1 LARSSLPLLLL
12 CLPLWAVAV
21 DAPAQGARRPA
32 AATAAQPAAAAELR
46 RERQPVRLA
55 SVRVRGLSAS
65 QADNVRAQVGLFQ
78 LDEADREDVG
88 RGRMALLLRRAP
100 AEVRRALEPFGYY
113 AVDVDVQVDE
123 TSAGLVV
130 SLNVQRGPPVR
141 VRALDVQVE
150 GEAGTDPRVVAAIEG
165 FRPRL
170 GDLMNHGR
178 YEGGKAAIARE
189 LAARGYFDARLAENR
204 VEVTRADSRAE
215 IRLRWESGARY
226 RFGTLAIDG
235 SHLDPGLVERW
246 VDVEPGQPFDQDAL
260 LKLHQRLGDL
270 DYFGFID
277 IRPEPEPDTLDVPV
291 QVELAPARRNIYT
304 AGVSFG
310 TDSGAGLKLGL
321 DRRWVNAR
329 GHKFSSSLDLAQRRS
344 ALNSLYRLPAFA
356 PIHGWYQLGAS
367 YREDESELVDSEIAE
382 LSAARIG
389 RIGDWSLAL
398 GLHALRE
405 RYAIGVERNL
415 ETSGISTL
423 VYPALRAR
431 WQRYNDPNYSTRG
444 FSFTG
449 ELKQGL
455 SALGSDADFTQLLL
469 ETRYIRGFGE
479 RNRVLLRGQLGRTF
493 SSDFLR
499 LPSSLRFFAGGDRS
513 VRGYGYQEISPLGAS
528 GNPIGGRNLVVANL
542 EYERMF
548 TETWGAA
555 VFMDAGSAFN
565 DGRVD
570 ARRGAGLGLRWRS
583 PVGQVALDLARGL
596 DDPRESLQIH
606 LSLGPEL

>member
-1 LARSSLPLLLL
+1 MDRLTALLWLCLLLS
-12 CLPLWAVAV
+12 
-21 DAPAQGARRPA
+21 PA
-32 AATAAQPAAAAELR
+32 AAVRAQLDAAAATPLQPDEHEQ
-46 RERQPVRLA
+46 RERTPVRLA

-65 QADNVRAQVGLFQ
+65 QAANVRAQVGLFQ

-123 TSAGLVV
+123 SAAGLAVR
-130 SLNVQRGPPVR
+130 LNVQRGPPVR
-141 VRALDVQVE
+141 VREVDVVIE
-150 GEAGTDPRVVAAIEG
+150 GPAADDARVAAAIAG
-165 FRPRL
+165 FRPRV

-189 LAARGYFDARLAENR
+189 LSARGYFDAQLAENR
-204 VEVTRADSRAE
+204 VEVTRADSRAD

-226 RFGTLAIDG
+226 RFGTVSIDA
-235 SHLDPGLVERW
+235 SQLDPGLVERW
-246 VDVEPGQPFDQDAL
+246 VDIEPGQDFDQAEL

-277 IRPEPEPDTLDVPV
+277 IRPEPEPDTLDAPV
-291 QVELAPARRNIYT
+291 QVELAPAKRDIYS

-321 DRRWVNAR
+321 DRRWVNTR

-344 ALNSLYRLPAFA
+344 ALNSLYRIPAFA
-356 PIHGWYQLGAS
+356 PIEGWYQLGAS
-367 YREDESELVDSEIAE
+367 YREDQSELVDSETAE
-382 LSAARIG
+382 LSASRIG
-389 RIGDWSLAL
+389 RLGDWNLEL

-431 WQRYNDPNYSTRG
+431 WQRYDDANYSTRG

-455 SALGSDADFTQLLL
+455 SALGSDANFTQLLVHA
-469 ETRYIRGFGE
+469 RYIRGFGE

-493 SSDFLR
+493 SGDFLR

-513 VRGYGYQEISPLGAS
+513 VRGYGYQEISPLGLG
-528 GNPIGGRNLVVANL
+528 GNPIGGRSLAVLNL
-542 EYERMF
+542 EYERLF
-548 TETWGAA
+548 TDTWGAA
-555 VFMDAGSAFN
+555 VFADAGSAFN
-565 DGRVD
+565 DGGVD
-570 ARRGAGLGLRWRS
+570 LRRGAGLGLRWRS
-583 PVGQVALDLARGL
+583 PVGQVSLDVARGL
-596 DDPRESLQIH
+596 DEPRESFQIH

>member
-1 LARSSLPLLLL
+1 MLVLLL
-12 CLPLWAVAV
+12 VM
-21 DAPAQGARRPA
+21 APAPALQAQVQADPVPVQNVSAPA
-32 AATAAQPAAAAELR
+32 AVRTDPAR
-46 RERQPVRLA
+46 RERPTLPPVRLA
-55 SVRVRGLSAS
+55 SVRVRGLSAA

-78 LDEADREDVG
+78 LGAADREDVG

-100 AEVRRALEPFGYY
+100 AETRRALEPFGYY

-123 TSAGLVV
+123 TASGLAV
-130 SLNVQRGPPVR
+130 SLNIQRGPPVR
-141 VRALDVQVE
+141 VRAVDVQVE
-150 GEAGTDPRVVAAIEG
+150 GDAGTDPRVVNAVQG
-165 FRPRL
+165 FRPRR
-170 GDLMNHGR
+170 GDLMNHSR

-189 LAARGYFDARLAENR
+189 LAARGYFDARLDENR

-226 RFGTLAIDG
+226 RFGTIDIQG
-235 SHLDPGLVERW
+235 SQLNPGLVERW

-277 IRPEPEPDTLDVPV
+277 VRPEPDPETLDVPV
-291 QVELAPARRNIYT
+291 QIELAPAKRTIYT
-304 AGVSFG
+304 AGVSYG

-344 ALNSLYRLPAFA
+344 ALNTLYRIPAFE

-367 YREDESELVDSEIAE
+367 YREDESELVDSQSAE
-382 LSAARIG
+382 FFANRIG
-389 RIGDWSLAL
+389 RLGDWNLAL
-398 GLHALRE
+398 GLHVLRE
-405 RYAIGVERNL
+405 RYAIGVERTL
-415 ETSGISTL
+415 DTSGISTL

-431 WQRYNDPNYSTRG
+431 WQRYNDPNYSSRG

-449 ELKQGL
+449 EIKQGVQ
-455 SALGSDADFTQLLL
+455 AIGSDADFTQVLL
-469 ETRYIRGFGE
+469 ESRYIRGFGE

-493 SSDFLR
+493 SNDFLR

-513 VRGYGYQEISPLGAS
+513 VRGYGYQEISPVDEN
-528 GNPIGGRNLVVANL
+528 GNPTGGRNLAVANL

-555 VFMDAGSAFN
+555 VFLDAGSAFN
-565 DGRVD
+565 DSRID
-570 ARRGAGLGLRWRS
+570 ARRGAGVGLRWRS
-583 PVGQVALDLARGL
+583 PVGQVALDIARGL
-596 DDPRESLQIH
+596 DQPRESFQIH

>member
-1 LARSSLPLLLL
+1 MARSRLPLLLL

-32 AATAAQPAAAAELR
+32 VATAAEPAAAAELR

-123 TSAGLVV
+123 SSAGLAV

-141 VRALDVQVE
+141 VRALEVQVE

-170 GDLMNHGR
+170 GDLLNHGR

-226 RFGTLAIDG
+226 RFGALAIDG

-291 QVELAPARRNIYT
+291 QVELAPAKRNIYT

-321 DRRWVNAR
+321 DRRWVNTR
-329 GHKFSSSLDLAQRRS
+329 GHKFSSSLDLAQRRN
-344 ALNSLYRLPAFA
+344 ALNSLYRIPAFA
-356 PIHGWYQLGAS
+356 PIQGWYQLGAS

-382 LSAARIG
+382 LSASRIG

-405 RYAIGVERNL
+405 RYAIGVERNQ

-528 GNPIGGRNLVVANL
+528 GNPIGGRNLAVVNV

-548 TETWGAA
+548 TDTWGAA

-565 DGRVD
+565 DGSVD